1 MSKRVL
7 TFSLWGDKPMYNVG
21 AIKNAHLA
29 QHFYPNFECWFY
41 VDIHSVPQSTIEALQ
56 ALSNV
61 KLIIKYGDLATCKPM
76 MWRYEAIDDPSV
88 EIMMP
93 RDTDT
98 RIWYREKLSVDNWL
112 ASGKTFHIIRDHP
125 HHTFCIMGG
134 MFGTRKIPGVNWKE
148 RMSTIT
154 QTSDKN
160 YDQDFLRDHIYPF
173 IYNDAWI
180 HANFYK
186 IEGEENVFTIS
197 YNYYVHFIG
206 EYVYEDDT
214 RSQSHINDLKRYLQK
229 TQEGHILLDFT
240 ENLPNVYIDKIIVP
254 NPVVAKI
261 HIITTFYISNTGSS
275 LDAERNIEL
284 QTALL
289 KNIESEYIE
298 KVHLFVDNEEAAEL
312 LSILTNKSDKVCII
326 SVGKQPL
333 YYNFF
338 NYILTNLPNHIC
350 MITNAD
356 IYLHTVN
363 NDLINRLNTEKH
375 VYALTRYEADMS
387 CTNIDNMF
395 ESYDCYIFNSA
406 FLQGSILE
414 EDIHYYQNSLGIE
427 TRVVTAFFN
436 NGFNPLN
443 PCYQLKIVHL
453 HNSNLR
459 NYKDAVYLNS
469 VVVCHGVLAAYSNIV
484 QSILL

>member
-1 MSKRVL
+1 MLKRVL

-41 VDIHSVPQSTIEALQ
+41 VHIETVPRSTIEALQ

-61 KLIIKYGDLATCKPM
+61 KLIIKYGDLTTCKPM
-76 MWRYEAIDDPSV
+76 MWRYEAIDDPAV
-88 EIMMP
+88 EIMMS

-125 HHTFCIMGG
+125 HHKFCIMGG
-134 MFGTRKIPGVNWKE
+134 IFGTKKIPGVNWKE
-148 RMSTIT
+148 RMATIT
-154 QTSDKN
+154 QTSDRN
-160 YDQDFLRDHIYPF
+160 YDQDFLREHIYPF

-186 IEGEENVFTIS
+186 IEGKENVFTIS
-197 YNYYVHFIG
+197 YNHYAHFIG

-214 RSQSHINDLKRYLQK
+214 RSHGHINDLKQYLHQ
-229 TQEGHILLDFT
+229 TPEGHRIMDFT
-240 ENLPNVYIDKIIVP
+240 ENLPGVYIEKIALP
-254 NPVVAKI
+254 SNVVKKI
-261 HIITTFYISNTGSS
+261 QIITTFYISNTGSP
-275 LDAERNIEL
+275 LDAERNVEL

-289 KNIESEYIE
+289 KNIESEYVE
-298 KVHLFVDNEEAAEL
+298 KVHLFVDNEEAVKL
-312 LSILTNKSDKVCII
+312 LNVLTNNSDKIHII

-333 YYNFF
+333 YYDFF
-338 NYILTNLPNHIC
+338 NYILTHLPNDIC

-363 NDLINRLNTEKH
+363 SDLINQLVTEKN

-387 CTNIDNMF
+387 HKLIDNMF

-406 FLQGSILE
+406 FLNRSILDE
-414 EDIHYYQNSLGIE
+414 NIQYYQNSLGIE
-427 TRVVTAFFN
+427 TRVINAFFN

-459 NYKDAVYLNS
+459 NYKGVVYLNN
-469 VVVCHGVLAAYSNIV
+469 VVYHHGISAAFSNIV

>member
-7 TFSLWGDKPMYNVG
+7 TFSLWGDKTMYNVG

-41 VDIHSVPQSTIEALQ
+41 VHIETVPPSTIEALQ

-61 KLIIKYGDLATCKPM
+61 KLIIKYGDLTTCKPM
-76 MWRYEAIDDPSV
+76 MWRYEAIDDPAV
-88 EIMMP
+88 EIMLS

-112 ASGKTFHIIRDHP
+112 ASGKRFHIIRDHP
-125 HHTFCIMGG
+125 HHKFCIMGG
-134 MFGTRKIPGVNWKE
+134 MFGTKKIPGVNWKE
-148 RMSTIT
+148 RMATIT
-154 QTSDKN
+154 QSGDRN

-186 IEGEENVFTIS
+186 IEGEENVFQIS
-197 YNYYVHFIG
+197 YNHYAHFIG
-206 EYVYEDDT
+206 EYVYEDDS
-214 RSQSHINDLKRYLQK
+214 RSEGHINDLKRYLHK
-229 TQEGHILLDFT
+229 TTDGYRILDFT
-240 ENLPNVYIDKIIVP
+240 DNLPELCVDKIVVA

-261 HIITTFYISNTGSS
+261 HIITTFYISNTGSP
-275 LDAERNIEL
+275 LDAERNVEL

-289 KNIESEYIE
+289 KNVASESVE
-298 KVHLFVDNEEAAEL
+298 KIHLFVDNEDAVQL
-312 LSILTNKSDKVCII
+312 LGNITNNSDKICII
-326 SVGKQPL
+326 SIGKQPM
-333 YYNFF
+333 YYDFF
-338 NYILTNLPNHIC
+338 NYILTHLPNHIC

-356 IYLHTVN
+356 IYLHTTN
-363 NDLINRLNTEKH
+363 DDLINRLVTERY
-375 VYALTRYEADMS
+375 VYALTRYEEDMS
-387 CTNIDNMF
+387 HTLIDNLF

-406 FLQGSILE
+406 FLHESIL
-414 EDIHYYQNSLGIE
+414 DKNLQYYQNSLGIE
-427 TRVVTAFFN
+427 TRVVTSFFN
-436 NGFNPLN
+436 NGFKPLN

-453 HNSNLR
+453 HKSNLR

-469 VVVCHGVLAAYSNIV
+469 MVVRHGVLAAYYNIV

>member
-7 TFSLWGDKPMYNVG
+7 TFSLWGDKPIYNVG
-21 AIKNAHLA
+21 AIKNAHLS
-29 QHFYPNFECWFY
+29 QHFYPTFECWFY
-41 VDIHSVPQSTIEALQ
+41 VHIQTVPQSTIEALQ
-56 ALSNV
+56 ALNNV
-61 KLIIKYGDLATCKPM
+61 KLIIKYGDLTTCKPM

-88 EIMMP
+88 EIMMS

-112 ASGKTFHIIRDHP
+112 ASGKTFHIMRDHP

-134 MFGTRKIPGVNWKE
+134 MFGTKKIPGVNWKE
-148 RMSTIT
+148 RMATIT

-186 IEGEENVFTIS
+186 IEGAENVFAIS
-197 YNYYVHFIG
+197 YNHYAHFIG

-214 RSQSHINDLKRYLQK
+214 RSESHVNDLKQYLHK
-229 TQEGHILLDFT
+229 TPEGYKILEFT
-240 ENLPNVYIDKIIVP
+240 ENLPNVCIDKIIVP
-254 NPVVAKI
+254 SPNPPSKI
-261 HIITTFYISNTGSS
+261 HIITTFYISNTGSP
-275 LDAERNIEL
+275 LDAERNTEL

-289 KNIESEYIE
+289 KNIASEYVE
-298 KVHLFVDNEEAAEL
+298 KIHLFVDNEEAMQL
-312 LSILTNKSDKVCII
+312 LGNISDKICII
-326 SVGKQPL
+326 SVGTQPV
-333 YYNFF
+333 YYDFF
-338 NYILTNLPNHIC
+338 NYIITNLPNHIC

-356 IYLHTVN
+356 IYLHTVV
-363 NDLINRLNTEKH
+363 DELISRLDTEKY

-387 CTNIDNMF
+387 HILIDKMV

-414 EDIHYYQNSLGIE
+414 EDLHYYQNHLGIE
-427 TRVVTAFFN
+427 TRLVTAFFN
-436 NGFNPLN
+436 NGFKPLN

-459 NYKDAVYLNS
+459 NYKDTVYLNNTIHH
-469 VVVCHGVLAAYSNIV
+469 HGISPAFSNIV